1 VSKPFWVS
9 DPRAKGGGFFVETLE
24 IPDTRTRAEEAKRA
38 KKRKPFKI
46 EWVKLPDYWIR
57 QLEQS
62 QHVGTYKLA
71 LRILREAYK
80 QQYTSGEVV
89 LSAEV
94 TGLPGTTRWAAIK
107 ELVALNLIQIRQDGN
122 QATRVTKLHLK
133 PLRPRQNSFPAEES
147 DFP

>member
-1 VSKPFWVS
+1 MSKPYWVS
-9 DPRAKGGGFFVETLE
+9 DPRAKGGGFIVETLE
-24 IPDTRTRAEEAKRA
+24 IPGGRAQEARRA

-62 QHVGTYKLA
+62 QHLGTYKLA

-94 TGLPGTTRWAAIK
+94 TGLPGTTRWAAVK
-107 ELVALNLIQIRQDGN
+107 ELVALNLIQIQQDGN
-122 QATRVTKLHLK
+122 RATRVTKLLLE
-133 PLRPRQNSFPAEES
+133 PLRPRLNLKAEACS
-147 DFP
+147 

>member
-1 VSKPFWVS
+1 VSKPLWVS
-9 DPRAKGGGFFVETLE
+9 DPRAKGGGFFAETLD
-24 IPDTRTRAEEAKRA
+24 IPGVKTRAQEARRA

-62 QHVGTYKLA
+62 HHVGTYKLA
-71 LRILREAYK
+71 LCILREAYK

-107 ELVALNLIQIRQDGN
+107 ELVALNLIQVQQDGN
-122 QATRVTKLHLK
+122 RATRVTKLLLE
-133 PLRPRQNSFPAEES
+133 PLRHV
-147 DFP
+147 

>member
-1 VSKPFWVS
+1 MSKPYWVS

-24 IPDTRTRAEEAKRA
+24 IPGGRAQEARRT
-38 KKRKPFKI
+38 KKRKPFKVK
-46 EWVKLPDYWIR
+46 WVKLHDYWIR

-94 TGLPGTTRWAAIK
+94 TGLPGTTRRSAAK
-107 ELVALNLIQIRQDGN
+107 ELVTLNLIQIQQDGN
-122 QATRVTKLHLK
+122 RATRVTKLRLE
-133 PLRPRQNSFPAEES
+133 PLQPE
-147 DFP
+147 DCK